1 MNKLIHAIMVDNLTA
16 ASQVFETAIQEKV
29 TDALEAKKFELA
41 QSIDEKKKLD
51 PVDHDELDGDHDD
64 REDKDIDNDGDVDSS
79 DEYLHN
85 RRKTVKKAVKN
96 NEEVEEMDEAVTT
109 TLKFKKDLA
118 GATAIGKET
127 GRTGLL
133 QSGKKVKP
141 GEYKL
146 TFKNDRDMMKFM
158 DKYSSQVAEGIETQI
173 AKEKEQI
180 ARSNEKIK
188 SMQDREDRKKKAM
201 GDKK

>member
-1 MNKLIHAIMVDNLTA
+1 MNRLVQAIMVDNLKRATEF
-16 ASQVFETAIQEKV
+16 FEDAIQEKI

-85 RRKTVKKAVKN
+85 RRKTIKKAVKN
-96 NEEVEEMDEAVTT
+96 EEVEEVDEAVTT
-109 TLKFKKDLA
+109 TLEFKKDADGRSA
-118 GATAIGKET
+118 G
-127 GRTGLL
+127 
-133 QSGKKVKP
+133 GKKVGMGK
-141 GEYKL
+141 YKF
-146 TFKNDRDMMKFM
+146 TFKDDTEVMKFM
-158 DKYSSQVAEGIETQI
+158 DKHSSKIKEGIETQI

-188 SMQDREDRKKKAM
+188 SMQDREDRRKKAM
-201 GDKK
+201 GDNK

>member
-1 MNKLIHAIMVDNLTA
+1 MKKLVPAIMIDNLKA
-16 ASQVFETAIQEKV
+16 ASDAFEQIMQEKI
-29 TDALEAKKFELA
+29 TDAIEAKKFELA
-41 QSIDEKKKLD
+41 QAIDEKKKLD

-96 NEEVEEMDEAVTT
+96 EEVEVDEAVTT
-109 TLKFKKDLA
+109 TLKFKKDLE
-118 GATAIGKET
+118 GAAAIGKET

-133 QSGKKVKP
+133 HSGKKVKP
-141 GEYKL
+141 GMYKL
-146 TFKNDRDMMKFM
+146 TFKNDQQMMKFM
-158 DKYSSQVAEGIETQI
+158 DKYSSAVEEGVETEI
-173 AKEKEQI
+173 AREKESI

-188 SMQDREDRKKKAM
+188 DLQDREDRKKAI
-201 GDKK
+201 GDNK